1 MIIYGGITNVKLRVG
16 VLERVF
22 FYFIYY
28 ITMPKSRSRTRRNK
42 SKKNKQRVFNMIGC
56 NKKSNKSCHNCG
68 PKCHCINCTCPK
80 GCPGNCY
87 LGRRLTKKR
96 NHNGGSGCGSNGC
109 PIAPLSW
116 AQMQKFGGS
125 NYSSVLNGGPILGI
139 GQNGGTF
146 YKPAGPIPGP
156 FVGQPLTAN
165 TWPGQ
170 NGISNDNNYLA
181 NYKDVVASDPSYH
194 QSMNDSGYNTM
205 NSKIGG
211 YTYKEKEKRTR
222 NTSSVKGGGLV
233 PQDLVNLGRGLVYNV
248 NSAYNML
255 NGYKAPVNP
264 LPYVQMQNK

>member
-1 MIIYGGITNVKLRVG
+1 
-16 VLERVF
+16 
-22 FYFIYY
+22 
-28 ITMPKSRSRTRRNK
+28 MPKSRSRRNK
-42 SKKNKQRVFNMIGC
+42 TNKKRSKKQRVYKMIGC
-56 NKKSNKSCHNCG
+56 NKKSNNHCHNCG
-68 PKCHCINCTCPK
+68 PNCHCVNCACPK

-96 NHNGGSGCGSNGC
+96 NQGKSQRHNGGSGCGPTGC

-125 NYSSVLNGGPILGI
+125 YDSNYTNVLNGDQILGI
-139 GQNGGTF
+139 GQNGGSF

-156 FVGQPLTAN
+156 FVGQSWTAN
-165 TWPGQ
+165 SWPGQ
-170 NGISNDNNYLA
+170 NGVSNDNNYLA
-181 NYKDVVASDPSYH
+181 NYKDVVANDPSYH

-211 YTYKEKEKRTR
+211 YTYREKEKKGRTS
-222 NTSSVKGGGLV
+222 NSVKGGGLI
-233 PQDLVNLGRGLVYNV
+233 PEDLVNLGRGLAYNA

>member
-1 MIIYGGITNVKLRVG
+1 MPKSKSKSKSKTKSRKTKII
-16 VLERVF
+16 
-22 FYFIYY
+22 
-28 ITMPKSRSRTRRNK
+28 KSRSRTNK
-42 SKKNKQRVFNMIGC
+42 KQSVYNMIGC
-56 NKKSNKSCHNCG
+56 NKGCN
-68 PKCHCINCTCPK
+68 CINCQK
-80 GCPGNCY
+80 NCINNFY
-87 LGRRLTKKR
+87 LGHNITRKQRK
-96 NHNGGSGCGSNGC
+96 HNGGSGCGPNGC

-125 NYSSVLNGGPILGI
+125 NYANVLDGKQILGI

-156 FVGQPLTAN
+156 FVGQPWTAN
-165 TWPGQ
+165 AWPGE

-181 NYKDVVASDPSYH
+181 NYKDVVSYDPSYH
-194 QSMNDSGYNTM
+194 QSMNDAGYNTM
-205 NSKIGG
+205 NSKVGG
-211 YTYKEKEKRTR
+211 YKKKY
-222 NTSSVKGGGLV
+222 NMAKGGGLV